1 MSYKQYKQE
10 WLQHDITKDL
20 IKEIKDV
27 ITTLKDEWSSG
38 AFTAESAEGTVQ
50 RNAQALGQVQ
60 ALENTLDYITSV
72 VEDQNDN

>member
-20 IKEIKDV
+20 IKELKDI
-27 ITTLKDEWSSG
+27 ITTLKDEWASG

-50 RNAQALGQVQ
+50 RNAKAIGQVE
-60 ALENTLDYITSV
+60 ALESTLEFITSV
-72 VEDQNDN
+72 AEENNDN